1 MFPLETLST
10 ELRAMRKRRGLTQ
23 ADLALRAGLPRAKII
38 QIEKGEAGVSAGAY
52 AAVATA
58 LGAALA
64 LAPLQRPTL
73 EETRELFA
81 DDD

>member
-1 MFPLETLST
+1 MPLDPLSADF
-10 ELRAMRKRRGLTQ
+10 RAMRKRRGLTQ
-23 ADLALRAGLPRAKII
+23 AELALRSGLPRAKII
-38 QIEKGEAGVSAGAY
+38 QIEKGEAGVSIGAY

-58 LGAALA
+58 LGAALT

-73 EETRELFA
+73 EETREVFA

>member
-1 MFPLETLST
+1 MPALATD
-10 ELRAMRKRRGLTQ
+10 LRAMRKRRGLTQ
-23 ADLALRAGLPRAKII
+23 AELALRAGLPRAKII
-38 QIEKGEAGVSAGAY
+38 QIEKGEAGVSMGAY
-52 AAVATA
+52 ATVATA
-58 LGAALA
+58 LGAELS